1 MATGGTAA
9 PLAMAN
15 PPHSLLDQDSNVSSP
30 LSEVED
36 RDADPDDMDI
46 DTHSNHTDGVDP
58 LDSGKDRAQ
67 GPAHPPRDDSE
78 SNLSDIETN
87 DSEAETERLY
97 DTPRK
102 NNSQAGN
109 MTTVPNLESKQ
120 SPLNPNRTYQ
130 RSPSKL
136 QSQVQARIEAESG
149 DDDNDDLTDER
160 HDADDEDKGSIV
172 YNEGD
177 SDEEEGG
184 NPGKPAQMQ
193 RNKSQESHIVAS
205 STLAGSLSDN
215 SSADSRKRKRSPVA
229 EQTSSNQP
237 PRKRAGSIPEIADD
251 SSSLSKVMSEDVAP
265 DNSTGN
271 KSAEQT
277 ADEEDEDITMKDTE
291 EVADSVEKPPSET
304 TRPKKSKRN
313 STKKR
318 KSSEED
324 VGEAHNAEGP
334 DATGTHTA
342 EEHAQPEVDEEAEA
356 AHRNEEEMEK
366 KRNAFDHLS
375 SIEKN
380 FAILRDRLYEERLAQ
395 LNEEEA
401 MLTSDNP
408 THPEYLAMM
417 QCIDSRRAERLRV
430 ADLEYRFNMTA
441 LDDWAV
447 ARRAQIL
454 TQYYQSARETRE
466 RYIDDLGREWY
477 EIQHERRRV
486 ANPIPDYGF
495 RFPKTKLEQKRH
507 AVAHSKEVSIL
518 AGIAQ
523 HQGFPAAPDMK
534 GATSAEL
541 EEDFEAMARAR
552 QGTQPIA
559 VAQRM
564 QPALQEYA
572 AAPFGQSL
580 GPAGQEY
587 IENHPWANPKH
598 PSHGPASRR
607 HSHSTYAGPPALM
620 GHARTPHPPAAP
632 VWFANGQLNGDSGR
646 RHPTVAADPEP
657 AHVRKAVEV
666 AKSKREAVV

>member
-1 MATGGTAA
+1 MATGGTA
-9 PLAMAN
+9 PPIAMAN

-36 RDADPDDMDI
+36 KDADPDDMDI
-46 DTHSNHTDGVDP
+46 DMHSNHTDGVDP
-58 LDSGKDRAQ
+58 LDSGKGRAQ
-67 GPAHPPRDDSE
+67 GPAHEQHDDSE

-102 NNSQAGN
+102 NNTQGGN
-109 MTTVPNLESKQ
+109 IKTITNDEPHK
-120 SPLNPNRTYQ
+120 SPVNSNRTFQ

-136 QSQVQARIEAESG
+136 QSQVRAGLEAETG
-149 DDDNDDLTDER
+149 DEDNDDLTDER
-160 HDADDEDKGSIV
+160 HDADDEDKSFG
-172 YNEGD
+172 YNEAD
-177 SDEEEGG
+177 SDEEERGTR
-184 NPGKPAQMQ
+184 GKAAQLQ

-215 SSADSRKRKRSPVA
+215 SSADSRKRKRSPVVV
-229 EQTSSNQP
+229 QTTTHQP
-237 PRKRAGSIPEIADD
+237 TRKRAGSILETADD

-271 KSAEQT
+271 KSADQT
-277 ADEEDEDITMKDTE
+277 ADEDEENLVTKDAED
-291 EVADSVEKPPSET
+291 VADSVEKPPSET
-304 TRPKKSKRN
+304 VRPKKSKRN
-313 STKKR
+313 STKRR
-318 KSSEED
+318 KGSED
-324 VGEAHNAEGP
+324 AAAEAHDAEGP
-334 DATGTHTA
+334 AAAASHTA
-342 EEHAQPEVDEEAEA
+342 DEHVEPEVDEEAEA

-417 QCIDSRRAERLRV
+417 QCIDSRRVERLRV
-430 ADLEYRFNMTA
+430 ADVEYKLNMTA
-441 LDDWAV
+441 LDRWAV

-454 TQYYQSARETRE
+454 TQYFQSARETRE

-552 QGTQPIA
+552 QGAQPIG
-559 VAQRM
+559 VAQRI

-572 AAPFGQSL
+572 TAPFGQGL

-620 GHARTPHPPAAP
+620 GHARAPHQPSGPM
-632 VWFANGQLNGDSGR
+632 WFANGQLNGDAAGR

-657 AHVRKAVEV
+657 AHVRKAVEAV
-666 AKSKREAVV
+666 KSKREAVV